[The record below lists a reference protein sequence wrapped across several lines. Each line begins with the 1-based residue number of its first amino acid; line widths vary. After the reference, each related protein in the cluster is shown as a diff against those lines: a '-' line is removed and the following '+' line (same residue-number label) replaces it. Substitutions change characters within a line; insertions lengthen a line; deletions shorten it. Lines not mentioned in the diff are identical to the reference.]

1 MNIKS
6 WSNLIYKYYFERE
19 LGDRVILHISMQDLI
34 DFAKD
39 FDVEIANGR
48 GATSFDDTF
57 IRNDFVRKFWY
68 TTDGNKDLKDLQK
81 KINHIANLAINEE
94 DYVVLLSIVALLI
107 MPICENDEL
116 ELHGRDYYGHLY
128 KFLISNGFVKGKQGD
143 TDKWSRSFLGTIHL
157 DKIWLCIDN
166 WAKDNNLNYKLIL
179 LLLQNTKIQNS
190 VLYQVMHKIMH

>member
-1 MNIKS
+1 MIQNMPKASITIPVGGMYLEWNNNRINWNLSDKIGIMNIKS

-48 GATSFDDTF
+48 GATSFDNTF

-81 KINHIANLAINEE
+81 KINHIANLAINEPTE
-94 DYVVLLSIVALLI
+94 KVEIV
-107 MPICENDEL
+107 
-116 ELHGRDYYGHLY
+116 
-128 KFLISNGFVKGKQGD
+128 
-143 TDKWSRSFLGTIHL
+143 
-157 DKIWLCIDN
+157 
-166 WAKDNNLNYKLIL
+166 KLI
-179 LLLQNTKIQNS
+179 NIWAS
-190 VLYQVMHKIMH
+190 VTGML